1 MVLLG
6 VTIVMGCG
14 GGDVYPGFAFFV
26 NAKETAVIEEGNR
39 AIGLVVLGVDGWKGG
54 GELRDVVVGW
64 FRVIERGV
72 VEERTASVSDI
83 AAVCARGVPGRKKR
97 ADLCFSAFPIF
108 RSFLCFGKRSEEHF
122 LLLAHRLD
130 KRGRRLGRVGHG
142 AVI

>member
-1 MVLLG
+1 LMVQ
-6 VTIVMGCG
+6 IVMECG
-14 GGDVYPGFAFFV
+14 GGDGLGRFAFFV
-26 NAKETAVIEEGNR
+26 YANETAVVEEGKR
-39 AIGLVVLGVDGWKGG
+39 VLGVDGWNGG

-64 FRVIERGV
+64 FRVVEGGV
-72 VEERTASVSDI
+72 VEKRPASLCDI

-108 RSFLCFGKRSEEHF
+108 GSLPCLWKRSEEHF

-130 KRGRRLGRVGHG
+130 KRGGRQGRVGHG